1 MFFVLKD
8 DDKQFQ
14 RFLLLEKLNMKLI
27 FVCISMSYLQKDI
40 SEEDAERKGDFG
52 LKFLFLGLA
61 QTGKSSIIKVVFE
74 NMEPEKTKSL
84 PATVGLKREYLD
96 FSGYSLNVYDV
107 GGQITY
113 LEEAFIDLR
122 ESIFSHLKTMFFV
135 VDSSNLLDLAT
146 AKKYFERAYKNV
158 QEYSKDAKIFVL
170 AHKMDL
176 IPKEARVKA
185 TGLIS
190 EFFDIRNYENVEL
203 FETSIY
209 EQSIFEAL
217 KKALD

>member
-1 MFFVLKD
+1 
-8 DDKQFQ
+8 
-14 RFLLLEKLNMKLI
+14 
-27 FVCISMSYLQKDI
+27 MSYLQKEVPDDKI
-40 SEEDAERKGDFG
+40 LIKEDFG
-52 LKFLFLGLA
+52 LKILFLGLA

-74 NMEPEKTKSL
+74 NMEPEKTSSL
-84 PATVGLKREYLD
+84 PATVGLKREFLD

-113 LEEAFIDLR
+113 LEEAFLDLR
-122 ESIFSHLKTMFFV
+122 ESIFSYLKVLFFV
-135 VDSSNLLDLAT
+135 VDSSKLLDLTT
-146 AKKYFERAYKNV
+146 AKKYFERAYSNV
-158 QEYSKDAKIFVL
+158 QEYSKDAKISVL

-176 IPKEARVKA
+176 IPQEGRVKA
-185 TGLIS
+185 IELIS
-190 EFFDIRNYENVEL
+190 EFFDVRKYENVDL

>member
-1 MFFVLKD
+1 MLT
-8 DDKQFQ
+8 KQFDY
-14 RFLLLEKLNMKLI
+14 FLI
-27 FVCISMSYLQKDI
+27 FERFIMIFQALIISMSYLQQ
-40 SEEDAERKGDFG
+40 EVPEDETLRKGDFG

-74 NMEPEKTKSL
+74 NMKPEKTTSL
-84 PATVGLKREYLD
+84 PATAGLKREFLD

-113 LEEAFIDLR
+113 MEEAFVDLR
-122 ESIFSHLKTMFFV
+122 ESIFSHLKVLFFV
-135 VDSSNLLDLAT
+135 VDSANLLDLT
-146 AKKYFERAYKNV
+146 SAKKYFERAYHNV

-176 IPKEARVKA
+176 IPQEGRIKA

-190 EFFDIRNYENVEL
+190 EYFNVKKYENVEL
-203 FETSIY
+203 FQTSIY
-209 EQSIFEAL
+209 EQSIFETL